1 MQELE
6 QAAEH
11 DAKRLRWDGDDGVDD
26 EEDDTS
32 EELDT
37 GGQPLV
43 VIHTSFI
50 DVGTATIGAPVI
62 CRRCICCK
70 VSMDTHLTALSAD
83 LNFIYRTSCG
93 DTPPSRNEYVL
104 LWALRQHSCPRLTF
118 PLCVEPCSCLKP

>member
-1 MQELE
+1 MGAQELE

-43 VIHTSFI
+43 VIHTSFV
-50 DVGTATIGAPVI
+50 DVSAADGAPVI

-70 VSMDTHLTALSAD
+70 VSMGTHTWQPSL
-83 LNFIYRTSCG
+83 RTPSLKLRPSCG
-93 DTPPSRNEYVL
+93 NTPQLY
-104 LWALRQHSCPRLTF
+104 
-118 PLCVEPCSCLKP
+118 